1 MLKATLRLAAAAA
14 AIALTMPA
22 AEVPRKAPELQ
33 IRMADGKD
41 VLLSSFKGKV
51 IALEFLLTT
60 CPHCQRASQT
70 VNKLQ
75 REFGAQGFQP
85 LGVAIN
91 DMANMLVV
99 DYVKQF
105 NLTYPVG
112 YAHRDTAINFL
123 QHPIM
128 VSMMMPQ
135 LVIIDR
141 QGMIRHQIAGND
153 KFFDNEE
160 KNIRDAILPL
170 LKGTTAAARPAAK
183 KQ

>member
-1 MLKATLRLAAAAA
+1 MLKATLRMAALAATVVL
-14 AIALTMPA
+14 ALPA

-41 VLLSSFKGKV
+41 ILLSSYRGKV

-75 REFGAQGFQP
+75 REFGAKGFQP

-112 YAHRDTAINFL
+112 YTHRDTAINFL

-141 QGMIRHQIAGND
+141 QGMIRHQYAGND
-153 KFFDNEE
+153 KFFENEE
-160 KNIRDAILPL
+160 KNLREIIAPL
-170 LKGTTAAARPAAK
+170 LSGAPAAAAK
-183 KQ
+183 KK